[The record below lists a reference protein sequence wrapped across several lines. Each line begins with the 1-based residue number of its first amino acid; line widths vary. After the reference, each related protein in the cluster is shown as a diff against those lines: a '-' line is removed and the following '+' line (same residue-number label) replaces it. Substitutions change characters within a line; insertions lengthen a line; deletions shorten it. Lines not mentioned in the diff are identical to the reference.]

1 MQFEYY
7 PPRIP
12 RYIYDEAREKRRE
25 KMYDVMGVTP
35 RMKIDDPENKFST
48 LIDRLSGLLDSRVSM
63 KMMGITVT
71 LTSISA
77 GRANFLWM
85 TCVQGEERYV
95 CCVWPRP
102 MFSEGVVHYAT
113 SETFIDRIR
122 LTMMMVDEDQLDF
135 S

>member
-1 MQFEYY
+1 MPVEYY
-7 PPRIP
+7 PSNMPRHM
-12 RYIYDEAREKRRE
+12 YDDARNKRRE
-25 KMYDVMGVTP
+25 KMYEVMGVVPT
-35 RMKIDDPENKFST
+35 MAIADTDNKFST
-48 LIDRLSGLLDSRVSM
+48 LIDRLSGLMDSHVSM

-71 LTSISA
+71 VKNISA
-77 GRANFLWM
+77 GRANYLWM

-113 SETFIDRIR
+113 SETFIDRVR
-122 LTMMMVDEDQLDF
+122 MTMMMVDKDQLDF

>member
-1 MQFEYY
+1 MPFEYY
-7 PPRIP
+7 PPKIP
-12 RYIYDEAREKRRE
+12 RQIYDDARTARRE
-25 KMYDVMGVTP
+25 KMFEMMGVHP
-35 RMKIDDPENKFST
+35 KMRVDDTDNKFST
-48 LIDRLSGLLDSRVSM
+48 LIDRLSGLLDSHVSM

-71 LTSISA
+71 LKSITA
-77 GRANFLWM
+77 GRLNFLWM

-113 SETFIDRIR
+113 SETFIDRVR
-122 LTMMMVDEDQLDF
+122 MTMMMVDEDQLDF